1 MLKITRAGAITFA
14 MFALT
19 GLNAFATEST
29 VSPIQGE
36 DHARFAQITMRQPF
50 AQNNEKKELDSS
62 PIQVFPG
69 LGDAPSE
76 AVPRALLS
84 SELRIVTATIDL
96 FDDNDGDGFYQTFVL
111 RFDPD
116 SYYRRINV
124 FATIDIRSRG
134 GVWNEFYT
142 TDRFTVD
149 IGSPWDVTEISARVL
164 GGYPTNEYD
173 LSITLYEINCCYQ
186 PEAILSFDHPVLSN
200 LPLEDGDYDEL
211 TYRSPS
217 PFVAEATVAAG
228 AMHPIFAFSLIM
240 LLGLRWTLPNLP
252 SRLLLTI
259 RKVTSRIP

>member
-29 VSPIQGE
+29 VSPIKGE

-50 AQNNEKKELDSS
+50 AQNNEKKELDAS

-76 AVPRALLS
+76 AAPRTLLS
-84 SELRIVTATIDL
+84 SELRIVAATIDL

-116 SYYRRINV
+116 SYYRRISV

-134 GVWNEFYT
+134 GAWNEFYT
-142 TDRFTVD
+142 TDRFTVE

-186 PEAILSFDHPVLSN
+186 PVAILSFDHPVLSN

-211 TYRSPS
+211 TYRGPS
-217 PFVAEATVAAG
+217 PFVAEATVAGG
-228 AMHPIFAFSLIM
+228 AAHPVFAFSLIM
-240 LLGLRWTLPNLP
+240 LLGLRWIRSNLP
-252 SRLLLTI
+252 SRLSLTTLN
-259 RKVTSRIP
+259 VTSRIP